1 MKILIIMPAFN
12 EALMIG
18 QIIKK
23 IQQLGFEQIAVV
35 DDGSI
40 DQTAECAKRAGAM
53 VLRHPINRGLGAAL
67 ATGFAYANLV
77 EADLAVTIDSDGQHD
92 PDDIPALI
100 QPILDRQADVVIGSR
115 LLKPAGMPWYRI
127 IGNWSLTW
135 LTSWLFG
142 IKMTDSQSGFRAF
155 SKLALEKIA
164 IQSNRM
170 EVSSE
175 IFSEIKRNNLRH
187 LEIPIQAIYTN
198 YSLKKGQ
205 TNLNAISIIRRLIFQ
220 ALKKL

>member
-12 EALMIG
+12 EALTIG

-23 IQQLGFEQIAVV
+23 IQRLGFERIAVV

-40 DQTAECAKRAGAM
+40 DQTAEIAKRAGAV

-92 PDDIPALI
+92 PNDIPALI

-115 LLKPAGMPWYRI
+115 LLKPEGMPWYRI
-127 IGNWSLTW
+127 IGNWFLTW

-175 IFSEIKRNNLRH
+175 IFSEIKRNNLKH
-187 LEIPIQAIYTN
+187 WEIPIRAIYTD